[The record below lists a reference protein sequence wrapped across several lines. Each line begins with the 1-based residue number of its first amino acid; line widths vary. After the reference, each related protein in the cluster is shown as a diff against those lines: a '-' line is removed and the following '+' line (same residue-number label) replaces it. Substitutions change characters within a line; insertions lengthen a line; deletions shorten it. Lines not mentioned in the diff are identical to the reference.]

1 VSAQVS
7 ATDGGNASL
16 VQSHPQLYHYT
27 NEGGLKGIIDNNS
40 LWATYFG
47 DLSDANEIHE
57 LRVPLVQELAQ
68 RLVPFFR
75 ELRQKGLGKRNGVSH
90 LHDTRAAQQYARK
103 WANAVYDI
111 VFPSNEAGRT
121 SLCCITSFCSHSNDH
136 AYEQENGLLSQWRG
150 YGRDGFCLVF
160 GTAALLKQLESE
172 RASFFSFHTDLYAAH
187 YPVDGAAV
195 LEPFTELLRLSE
207 TIIKTAA
214 VGDHDPPVDDLWL
227 PFISSAT
234 TFKHRGFYE
243 EREVRL
249 VVIAG
254 TDIAEKQMRG
264 VEGYKP
270 LPLKVPFMTERD
282 GRKCRRISLF
292 GARSAPL
299 PLERVI
305 VGPSRSQD
313 RNVEIARKIVGSKI
327 PVSKSATP
335 FIG

>member
-1 VSAQVS
+1 M
-7 ATDGGNASL
+7 
-16 VQSHPQLYHYT
+16 
-27 NEGGLKGIIDNNS
+27 
-40 LWATYFG
+40 
-47 DLSDANEIHE
+47 
-57 LRVPLVQELAQ
+57 
-68 RLVPFFR
+68 
-75 ELRQKGLGKRNGVSH
+75 
-90 LHDTRAAQQYARK
+90 
-103 WANAVYDI
+103 
-111 VFPSNEAGRT
+111 
-121 SLCCITSFCSHSNDH
+121 
-136 AYEQENGLLSQWRG
+136 
-150 YGRDGFCLVF
+150 
-160 GTAALLKQLESE
+160 
-172 RASFFSFHTDLYAAH
+172 
-187 YPVDGAAV
+187 
-195 LEPFTELLRLSE
+195 
-207 TIIKTAA
+207 
-214 VGDHDPPVDDLWL
+214 
-227 PFISSAT
+227 
-234 TFKHRGFYE
+234 
-243 EREVRL
+243 RL